1 MEALI
6 GLMLL
11 LAFLGTLDF
20 GAMFRHKKPATPVAK
35 MESERETVGI
45 FR

>member
-11 LAFLGTLDF
+11 LAFLGTLDL
-20 GAMFRHKKPATPVAK
+20 GAIFRRKNTYIPPVAI
-35 MESERETVGI
+35 EAEREQVTLLQ
-45 FR
+45 

>member
-20 GAMFRHKKPATPVAK
+20 STIFSHKSAYSSPVTIEA
-35 MESERETVGI
+35 EREQVKVL
-45 FR
+45 

>member
-11 LAFLGTLDF
+11 LAFLGTLDYSAIF
-20 GAMFRHKKPATPVAK
+20 GHKESATPAAV
-35 MESERETVGI
+35 MDPERDKVGI
-45 FR
+45 LR

>member
-20 GAMFRHKKPATPVAK
+20 GAMFNRKEPATPAVK
-35 MESERETVGI
+35 MESDRDTVGI
-45 FR
+45 LR

>member
-1 MEALI
+1 MEALV

-20 GAMFRHKKPATPVAK
+20 STIFSHKSSYSSPVIIEA
-35 MESERETVGI
+35 EREKIKVL
-45 FR
+45 

>member
-20 GAMFRHKKPATPVAK
+20 STIFSHKSVYSSPVIN
-35 MESERETVGI
+35 ETERERIKVL
-45 FR
+45 

>member
-20 GAMFRHKKPATPVAK
+20 GKLFKHSQNYSAPVVRDTD
-35 MESERETVGI
+35 RETASVLK
-45 FR
+45 